1 MKSND
6 FKEVCNYLDSTL
18 VFGIKPGLE
27 RMKKFLELANH
38 PEKNTDFIHIVGT
51 NGKTSTTKMTAS
63 ILKYHGLKSG
73 YYISP
78 HIHSYTERIALDGDE
93 ISEKEF
99 SAIFYEIFP
108 FIEKVNSAGI
118 NGSMTQF
125 EILTCMMFYACG
137 KNNLDVMVMEA
148 GMGGRW
154 DATNVADAKV
164 AGLTGVSL
172 EHTRILGKT
181 IALIASEKS
190 EVIKENCLVALN
202 STGSTVNRILL
213 KKALQTGS
221 RLYVYKKDF
230 GILRVISES
239 IEGTKVSLKGIYK
252 CYDNIYIPLAGDYQI
267 KNLLLSVVLSELY
280 LGRLSLGAEQEKI
293 NEAVKKTNIKG
304 RFQVISKE
312 PFFIADASHNPE
324 GIKNFVKNIK
334 KFFPDK
340 KKIIIFSVLKD
351 KDYQKMLE
359 DIIKIADILIVSS
372 SLTERSLSAEE
383 IKKDA
388 LYIADALKTKKEK
401 HPEKIIAVDNIE
413 NSVKYALNLAK
424 KDVII
429 SLTGSITNL
438 EFVKTV

>member
-1 MKSND
+1 M
-6 FKEVCNYLDSTL
+6 
-18 VFGIKPGLE
+18 
-27 RMKKFLELANH
+27 
-38 PEKNTDFIHIVGT
+38 
-51 NGKTSTTKMTAS
+51 
-63 ILKYHGLKSG
+63 
-73 YYISP
+73 
-78 HIHSYTERIALDGDE
+78 
-93 ISEKEF
+93 
-99 SAIFYEIFP
+99 
-108 FIEKVNSAGI
+108 
-118 NGSMTQF
+118 
-125 EILTCMMFYACG
+125 
-137 KNNLDVMVMEA
+137 
-148 GMGGRW
+148 
-154 DATNVADAKV
+154 
-164 AGLTGVSL
+164 
-172 EHTRILGKT
+172 
-181 IALIASEKS
+181 
-190 EVIKENCLVALN
+190 
-202 STGSTVNRILL
+202 
-213 KKALQTGS
+213 
-221 RLYVYKKDF
+221 
-230 GILRVISES
+230 
-239 IEGTKVSLKGIYK
+239 
-252 CYDNIYIPLAGDYQI
+252 
-267 KNLLLSVVLSELY
+267 
-280 LGRLSLGAEQEKI
+280 GAEQEKI